1 MHPVGPQPPSVY
13 WVRRAVV
20 IVVLLAILAL
30 LVWFLGGRGDGG
42 DGAAADAGPTTSASP
57 SPSDSPDASPSA
69 SASKSKSPKPSK
81 TGSASAS
88 STAPVACKDSA
99 ISVTASTDAASYPVG
114 STPRLRMRITNSSDT
129 ACKRDVGAPAN
140 ELIINFEGSQFWS
153 SDDCNPGG
161 DPDVVVLDPKQSYSV
176 TYTWMG
182 NQSKEGCPSGL
193 DAAGAGTYE
202 LVGRNG
208 DLRSEPQAFSLTGT

>member
-13 WVRRAVV
+13 WVRRVVV
-20 IVVLLAILAL
+20 IVVLLAILGL
-30 LVWFLGGRGDGG
+30 LIWFLGGRGGG
-42 DGAAADAGPTTSASP
+42 DGASAGPGPTTSPSP
-57 SPSDSPDASPSA
+57 SVSDSPDASPSP
-69 SASKSKSPKPSK
+69 SESKSKSPKPTKSE
-81 TGSASAS
+81 SASAS

-140 ELIINFEGSQFWS
+140 ELLINVEGTQFWS

-161 DPDVVVLDPKQSYSV
+161 DPDVVVLEPKQSYSV

-182 NQSKEGCPSGL
+182 NQSKQGCPSGL
-193 DAAGAGTYE
+193 PAAGAGTYE

-208 DLRSEPQAFSLTGT
+208 DVRSEPQSFSLTGN

>member
-1 MHPVGPQPPSVY
+1 MHPVGPQSPSVY

-20 IVVLLAILAL
+20 IVVLLVILGL
-30 LVWFLGGRGDGG
+30 LIWFLGGGGGG
-42 DGAAADAGPTTSASP
+42 DGAAAGPGPTTSASP
-57 SPSDSPDASPSA
+57 SVSDSPDASPSPSV
-69 SASKSKSPKPSK
+69 SASKSPKPSK
-81 TGSASAS
+81 SAT

-114 STPRLRMRITNSSDT
+114 ATPRLRMRITNSSST
-129 ACKRDVGAPAN
+129 ACKRDVGAAAT
-140 ELIINFEGSQFWS
+140 ELIINVEGAQFWS

-193 DAAGAGTYE
+193 AAAGAGTYE

-208 DLRSEPQAFSLTGT
+208 DVRSDPQAFSLTG